1 MKRICIR
8 EEDMIVLREI
18 AEKYD
23 MTVDKFCNSV
33 LETNVGTTRQIR
45 FTDEECSLLENI
57 ADSHSLTFN
66 AFINMCLRE
75 YLANKDETSFDRK
88 DILMKL
94 DKKKR
99 EKRKN
104 IDFNNIVFA
113 QKINRLAVYYGI
125 KLPSF
130 VRYIVFKYIQENY
143 DVDES
148 GNVKIKDIKL

>member
-1 MKRICIR
+1 MGRVCIR
-8 EEDMIVLREI
+8 EEDMIILRSI

-23 MTVDKFCNSV
+23 MTVDKFCNSI

-45 FTDEECSLLENI
+45 FTEEECLLIETI
-57 ADSHSLTFN
+57 ADNHSLTFN

-75 YLANKDETSFDRK
+75 YLANRDETSFDRK

-94 DKKKR
+94 DKKR
-99 EKRKN
+99 RDKRKN

-113 QKINRLAVYYGI
+113 QKINRIAVYYGI

-130 VRYIVFKYIQENY
+130 VRYIVFLYIHEHY
-143 DVDES
+143 DVDER
-148 GNVKIKDIKL
+148 GNIKIKDVKI